1 MPGPATISKSI
12 SGFDPR
18 SVPGCQLWLDAA
30 DSSSI
35 TGSSPVTAW
44 RDKSVNVSSTTSVV
58 GSPALTTSAINGLPA
73 ILLNGSS
80 SFTGPSTGS
89 LNTLTVCIVGTQS
102 NTCAMNGGL
111 VCLGRSGVP
120 DWNDVGSLSICE
132 FTPVGSG
139 LMLSTRNSVNSQT
152 TNTGGTG
159 SANGSTATP
168 FIYIIVFDG
177 TYTNT
182 YLKGTIQSTANLTTM
197 NGTFAYT
204 NYVIGSRAG
213 NTAATYWTGYI
224 GEVIIYNAALST
236 SQRQAVEGYLAWK
249 WGIESVSTKNLIT
262 THPFYYNRVFS
273 RPFQPV
279 DIPGCMIWLDG
290 ADTTTMTP
298 TIPSSGTSITA
309 WQDKAC
315 LMYSTGTIAYSF
327 TPGAIQKASSN
338 GTVYTEASPTYV
350 TGGGL
355 FFSNSSG
362 LLGNGQQGLGLYS
375 TNLNS
380 SPLFTMPTQ
389 AMTIA
394 IASYPLSNNSYRRIA
409 ALGSYQIGGAYLPN
423 FFIGPEIGT
432 SEGGTLAFDYNG
444 SAWGQYNNGTT
455 GYNSTAALRVD
466 VMISSPGASQWWWT
480 NGTLNTFNTSNVYTS
495 AYSNYPVNFFFIGS
509 YTNTTDGNRNFHGNI
524 YEVLLYNTALTIS
537 QRQQVE
543 GYLAW
548 KWGFRT
554 SLIAGHPFSSFPPS
568 SALPFTP
575 TSITGCQLWMD
586 AAQDTSANN
595 ATITTIPDRS
605 GNGITLTALGTITL
619 YQSYKNNNS
628 VYYFGL
634 SRASNANFPWG
645 TSFTHIVVAS
655 SVGGTWLNSV
665 GTLTSFIG
673 LGNWALANINAS
685 SANFQDPGS
694 ANSSAN
700 WTLTNGATVSVSNLV
715 LSLNLTTTSGSKGQ
729 TIYTVP
735 ISSSRQTSIS
745 FYLPPSCGTNLQF
758 GWTNG
763 TTTMTFSINL
773 SGSAPASITCPG
785 TSGTGNVTFT
795 TASNSTY
802 LVIINIYN
810 TSYTITATSY
820 PSGVYT
826 PVSLSPTWT
835 NSGASEYSFFFTAST
850 TSSLAT
856 TFTNVQFDPGQ
867 GCSVLPKTTGLA
879 NAWNITSVGYTA
891 GSTTLTNYAING
903 TPRSSW
909 ASTAYSG
916 TTPSLPLYIN
926 GSSTGA
932 YDTNTFAEIIHYN
945 VALTTTQ
952 RQRVEGYLAWKWGLQ
967 TSLPSSHPYYKINP
981 VQGYLT

>member
-1 MPGPATISKSI
+1 MPGPATFSKSI

-102 NTCAMNGGL
+102 NTCALNGGI

-120 DWNDVGSLSICE
+120 DWNDVGSLAIAE

-139 LMLSTRNSVNSQT
+139 LMLSTRNGVNSQT

-355 FFSNSSG
+355 LFSNSTG

-394 IASYPLSNNSYRRIA
+394 IASYPLSNNSYRRLA
-409 ALGSYQIGGAYLPN
+409 ALGSYQLGGAYLPN
-423 FFIGPEIGT
+423 FFFGPEMGT
-432 SEGGTLAFDYNG
+432 SEGGTLAYDFNG

-466 VMISSPGASQWWWT
+466 VMISGPGASQWWWT

-495 AYSNYPVNFFFIGS
+495 AYSNYPVNFFLIGS
-509 YTNTTDGNRNFHGNI
+509 YTTTIDGNRNFHGNI

-543 GYLAW
+543 GYLSQ

-554 SLIAGHPFSSFPPS
+554 SLIAGHPYRTIPPS

-575 TSITGCQLWMD
+575 TSITGCALWLD
-586 AAQDTSANN
+586 GLDQSTLNSG
-595 ATITTIPDRS
+595 TITNGGTVTSWLDKS
-605 GNGITLTALGTITL
+605 GNGYTCTVAVNCNAVGPV
-619 YQSYKNNNS
+619 YNS
-628 VYYFGL
+628 TTNSLQFVAGN
-634 SRASNANFPWG
+634 SNALATPQAF
-645 TSFTHIVVAS
+645 
-655 SVGGTWLNSV
+655 
-665 GTLTSFIG
+665 
-673 LGNWALANINAS
+673 GNL
-685 SANFQDPGS
+685 
-694 ANSSAN
+694 
-700 WTLTNGATVSVSNLV
+700 L
-715 LSLNLTTTSGSKGQ
+715 
-729 TIYTVP
+729 
-735 ISSSRQTSIS
+735 IS
-745 FYLPPSCGTNLQF
+745 
-758 GWTNG
+758 
-763 TTTMTFSINL
+763 
-773 SGSAPASITCPG
+773 
-785 TSGTGNVTFT
+785 
-795 TASNSTY
+795 
-802 LVIINIYN
+802 
-810 TSYTITATSY
+810 
-820 PSGVYT
+820 
-826 PVSLSPTWT
+826 
-835 NSGASEYSFFFTAST
+835 
-850 TSSLAT
+850 T
-856 TFTNVQFDPGQ
+856 TFTFVIVGQ
-867 GCSVLPKTTGLA
+867 RTVSTGYSHFLSGQALA
-879 NAWNITSVGYTA
+879 ANQTIQIGFSNNYMETA
-891 GSTTLTNYAING
+891 GYGPLLDTAI
-903 TPRSSW
+903 
-909 ASTAYSG
+909 TAYSSPDPIRIYGYDINSTNYDHVLNG
-916 TTPSLPLYIN
+916 TLLNAGITGGTSLLTAFTVPEIGRRYGNTPAVTYHSFNLFEMI
-926 GSSTGA
+926 A
-932 YDTNTFAEIIHYN
+932 YKP
-945 VALTTTQ
+945 ALTTTQ